1 VLELAASLSSA
12 NRKLEALEASLEARC
27 GSQCRTVALGFAA
40 QRCLLCSQA
49 ENAELVRAH
58 GYANEQ
64 LQFVCAEAN
73 VCNGY

>member
-1 VLELAASLSSA
+1 MLELAASLSSA
-12 NRKLEALEASLEARC
+12 NRKLEALEASLEARWD
-27 GSQCRTVALGFAA
+27 QCAALWRFGFAA